1 MPVVNRQQP
10 PKTTPVKP
18 PSKTTKPQTQTSK
31 SDDASLNVVDRI
43 RDLSFND
50 NDGIKLMVYGKSGT
64 GKTTFWS
71 TFPGPILA
79 VLCSGGFKPGELR
92 SLDTP
97 EMRAK
102 VKTVT
107 LHKSEEL
114 RTLVGYVAAN
124 PGRFKTVV
132 LDHVSGFQDL
142 TMREILGLE
151 KMPAQLSWGV
161 AEQQDWQQSTSICKE
176 SIRDMLNLDQ
186 HVVIVGQEMTK
197 EPKDKDSEVVGLT
210 VSVAATP
217 ALAGWLA
224 PSVDYTVQALIR
236 PVIEKVVTEIGDE
249 KVVTEQR
256 GKGVEFCLRTE
267 RHDVFITK
275 FRLPKKYPVPDF
287 IVDPTFD
294 KIYNLIKT
302 ARTAAAK

>member
-1 MPVVNRQQP
+1 M
-10 PKTTPVKP
+10 
-18 PSKTTKPQTQTSK
+18 TTKPQTQTSK
-31 SDDASLNVVDRI
+31 SKKVVSGDVISRI
-43 RDLSFND
+43 QPLGFDEG
-50 NDGIKLMVYGKSGT
+50 DGIKLMVYGKSGT

-107 LHKSEEL
+107 LHKSTEL
-114 RTLVGYVAAN
+114 KTLVEYVAAN
-124 PGRFKTVV
+124 PSLFRTIV
-132 LDHVSGFQDL
+132 LDHVSGLQDL

-151 KMPAQLSWGV
+151 QMPAQMSWGV
-161 AEQQDWQQSTSICKE
+161 AEQQDWQQSTSMCKE
-176 SIRDMLNLDQ
+176 YIRDMLNLDQ

-197 EPKDKDSEVVGLT
+197 EPKDTNSEVAGVT
-210 VSVAATP
+210 VTVAATP
-217 ALAGWLA
+217 SLAGWLA
-224 PSVDYTVQALIR
+224 PAVDYTVQACIR
-236 PVIEKVVTEIGDE
+236 PNFETVVTEIGDE

-256 GKGVEFCLRTE
+256 GKGVQFCLRTE
-267 RHDVFITK
+267 RHDIFTTK

-287 IVDPTFD
+287 IVDPDFT

-302 ARTAAAK
+302 ARNAATK